1 MLLPAPVRRYVY
13 VFATMFFGILSIYGF
28 ASDRQT
34 SAWLTLIS
42 ALLAALAAVN
52 ADWSNLWG
60 VIRGSIYTLAV
71 PLFAVL
77 GIYGVVTDDQA
88 GLWLNLISTA
98 VAGLSAANV
107 PSGGGAA
114 AFQPDPEPALDPTH
128 PEGDD
133 A

>member
-71 PLFAVL
+71 AVL
-77 GIYGVVTDDQA
+77 GVLGVYNLVTDEQTS
-88 GLWLNLISTA
+88 LWLNLISTA
-98 VAGLSAANV
+98 VAGLSAVNV
-107 PSGGGAA
+107 PSGIPDAA
-114 AFQPDPEPALDPTH
+114 WQPDPEPALDPTH
-128 PEGDD
+128 GGPD